1 METNEYYLKD
11 APMNKAI
18 KKLSIPM
25 IIGLSIGTV
34 YNVINIF
41 FIGLLK
47 NVDMITA
54 VTLGMPIFLILMAIG
69 NMFGVGS
76 STYITRLIAKDKVD
90 KAKSIATY
98 AVYSSF
104 IFSIIVSIIS
114 IIFIN
119 PLTRLLGASGTTFE
133 FTKSYAIA
141 LFITG
146 FMIVLNFTLEQL
158 VRSTGATRE
167 SMYGMGISALV
178 NLILDPLL
186 ILVFH
191 LDLVGAAIAMSLS
204 NLISA
209 LYYIYYLQY
218 KDDKLKG
225 FFKIKKISFK
235 DKIEIFKIGFP
246 EIIQLSFMLVSVL
259 LLNNFSMEYGPTAEA
274 SIGIAV
280 RISQVPEFITM
291 GIFIGL
297 IPLFAHSYSIKN
309 FKRFKEAVRGSFK
322 YILLTSISFFI
333 IVFIFKKPI
342 VELFSNDPEVIKL
355 CTFIIAVMLFAS
367 LFTGLSG
374 LLLGIFQ
381 ATGKGIPTTVITLIQ
396 VLTIPALI
404 IYHYYLGFL
413 GVILAIPTT
422 DLLAFL
428 VGLIMYLFIRKD
440 FKVLPT
446 EIAS

>member
-11 APMNKAI
+11 APINKAI

-54 VTLGMPIFLILMAIG
+54 ITLGMPIFLILMAIG

-104 IFSIIVSIIS
+104 IFSIIVSIIA

-119 PLTRLLGASGTTFE
+119 PLTKLLGGTGTTFI
-133 FTKSYAIA
+133 FTKSYSIA

-191 LDLVGAAIAMSLS
+191 LDLVGAAVAMSIS

-209 LYYIYYLQY
+209 IYYIYYLQY

-225 FFKIKKISFK
+225 FFRIKKISFK
-235 DKIEIFKIGFP
+235 DKLEIFKIGFP

-259 LLNNFSMEYGPTAEA
+259 LLDNFSMEYGPTAEA

-297 IPLFAHSYSIKN
+297 IPLFAHSYSLKN

-342 VELFSNDPEVIKL
+342 VALFSRDPEVIKL

-374 LLLGIFQ
+374 LLLGVFQ
-381 ATGKGIPTTVITLIQ
+381 ATGKGLPTTIITLVQ
-396 VLTIPALI
+396 GVLTIPALI
-404 IYHYYLGFL
+404 IFHHYLGFL
-413 GVILAIPTT
+413 GVILAMPSVE
-422 DLLAFL
+422 L
-428 VGLIMYLFIRKD
+428 
-440 FKVLPT
+440 
-446 EIAS
+446 